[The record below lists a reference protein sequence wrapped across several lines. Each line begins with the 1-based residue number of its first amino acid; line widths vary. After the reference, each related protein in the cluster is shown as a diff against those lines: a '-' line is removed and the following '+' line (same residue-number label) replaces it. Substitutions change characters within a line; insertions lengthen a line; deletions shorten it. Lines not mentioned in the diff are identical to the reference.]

1 MDLNEV
7 IRLMNMPPFP
17 SEISDASS
25 SFDYLPLSPTTLS
38 PFPLATLQEIDSDE
52 ALESWDPQ
60 GLPDA
65 GEMPVSFD
73 ISVITDT
80 QADLSPASSQWFIG
94 PPLPPSIE
102 GRESQEGQDIIL
114 NLSSD
119 AISTS
124 RDPASGSTATR
135 RLCPPTTVFALSGN
149 GKRYFL
155 SLSGTIIDSQDS
167 NG

>member
-1 MDLNEV
+1 
-7 IRLMNMPPFP
+7 MPPFP

-25 SFDYLPLSPTTLS
+25 GFDYLPLSPAALS
-38 PFPLATLQEIDSDE
+38 PFPPATVREIDSDV

-65 GEMPVSFD
+65 GEMPDSLDTF
-73 ISVITDT
+73 VITDT
-80 QADLSPASSQWFIG
+80 QADLSSASSQWFIG

-102 GRESQEGQDIIL
+102 GRESQGRQDVIL
-114 NLSSD
+114 NPSSS

-124 RDPASGSTATR
+124 REPTSDSTATR
-135 RLCPPTTVFALSGN
+135 RLCPPTIVFALSGN

-167 NG
+167 SG

>member
-1 MDLNEV
+1 
-7 IRLMNMPPFP
+7 MNMPPFP
-17 SEISDASS
+17 SEISNEPSG
-25 SFDYLPLSPTTLS
+25 FDYLRLSPTALS
-38 PFPLATLQEIDSDE
+38 PFPPATVQEIDSAE

-65 GEMPVSFD
+65 GNMPDSLDTFE
-73 ISVITDT
+73 VITDT
-80 QADLSPASSQWFIG
+80 QAELSAASSQWFIS

-102 GRESQEGQDIIL
+102 GRESQERQDIIL
-114 NLSSD
+114 NPSSE

-124 RDPASGSTATR
+124 RDPTSGSTATR
-135 RLCPPTTVFALSGN
+135 RLCAPTTTVFALSGN

-167 NG
+167 SG